1 MLLYKMTY
9 FQSPTTHGILQIST
23 FDCYMCDLH
32 VMNHTYHLPL
42 FLVFHTN
49 LSYITLCVATSRYDE
64 YNW

>member
-1 MLLYKMTY
+1 MFSTYAPIYKDLLE
-9 FQSPTTHGILQIST
+9 PA
-23 FDCYMCDLH
+23 

-49 LSYITLCVATSRYDE
+49 LSYIALRVATSRYDE